1 MLRGRER
8 QRDMDIFKIE
18 QTGMDEFEKEF
29 VKLKQNI
36 YAVVKKYVLPSHPV
50 PLKKAGVST
59 NL

>member
-1 MLRGRER
+1 
-8 QRDMDIFKIE
+8 MDIFKIE